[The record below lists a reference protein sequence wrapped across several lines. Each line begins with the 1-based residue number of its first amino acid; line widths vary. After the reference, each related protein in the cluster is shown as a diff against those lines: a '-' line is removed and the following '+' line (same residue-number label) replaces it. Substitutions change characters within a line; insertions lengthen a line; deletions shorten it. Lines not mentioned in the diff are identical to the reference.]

1 MQLLH
6 FRWPGCHLDLGFS
19 MYYLTN
25 TNTWWWSK
33 YLHLIIKKVLCRVTS
48 LVSFWIIWIYSQK
61 WWILS
66 VTLHS
71 AFLTV
76 HGRKTVRTDSIV
88 WCGILSWKLR
98 KMPWRLIVEWWLK
111 HSTEYIL
118 SQHFFCTFFTSL
130 KWGFFLKSVV
140 SYYHCLPG
148 PVVICSVYTQHS
160 YYSYWCSSQ
169 QITQRWLK

>member
-25 TNTWWWSK
+25 TNSWWWSK

-118 SQHFFCTFFTSL
+118 SQHFFLHIFYISEM
-130 KWGFFLKSVV
+130 GIFLKICGILLSLSARPSCHLLSVH
-140 SYYHCLPG
+140 S
-148 PVVICSVYTQHS
+148 TQLLFLLMFQSTNHS
-160 YYSYWCSSQ
+160 KV
-169 QITQRWLK
+169 T